1 MSASA
6 VPSSDRPL
14 RVVVVDDEKPARR
27 RLVELLERE
36 PHVELAAVCT
46 GGREAVR
53 AVRSA
58 ARASQPADV
67 LFLDVQMP
75 EVDGFAVLE
84 SLAESLGAAAVPAV
98 VFVTAYDQYA
108 LRAFDAHAVD
118 YLLKPFSDERFRM
131 SLGRAA
137 ARARGSESA
146 VRDALRR
153 VEALLAVVRAHRGLA
168 ATATE
173 PSAGVAPSAVD
184 EYLDRIVV
192 KARGRVRFL
201 RVEEIAWIEA
211 DDVYV
216 RLHSADR
223 ASYLHR
229 APLRELEASLDPRR
243 FVRIHRSTIV
253 NLEFVAELQAD
264 SHGEFAVLLRDRT
277 VLRLSRSYRPALEAR
292 LGQRL

>member
-1 MSASA
+1 MS
-6 VPSSDRPL
+6 VPAAPSDRML
-14 RVVVVDDEKPARR
+14 RVVVVDDEKPARL
-27 RLVELLERE
+27 RLVELLDRE
-36 PHVELAAVCT
+36 PHVELAEVCG

-53 AVRSA
+53 AVRGA
-58 ARASQPADV
+58 LGANEPIDV

-75 EVDGFAVLE
+75 EMDGFAVLE
-84 SLAESLGAAAVPAV
+84 SLAESLGAAAMPAV
-98 VFVTAYDQYA
+98 VFVTAYDEYA

-118 YLLKPFSDERFRM
+118 YLLKPYSDERFRTA
-131 SLGRAA
+131 LGRAA
-137 ARARGSESA
+137 ARARGSEVA

-153 VEALLAVVRAHRGLA
+153 IEALLVDVRSHRGLA
-168 ATATE
+168 AAH
-173 PSAGVAPSAVD
+173 PDSAAIAESSAASA
-184 EYLDRIVV
+184 YLDRIVV
-192 KARGRVRFL
+192 KTRGRVRFL

-229 APLRELEASLDPRR
+229 APLRELETSLDPRR
-243 FVRIHRSTIV
+243 FVRIHRSAIV

-264 SHGEFAVLLRDRT
+264 SHGEFTVLLRDQT

>member
-1 MSASA
+1 VSAPA
-6 VPSSDRPL
+6 VASSDRPL

-36 PHVELAAVCT
+36 PHVEVASVCS

-53 AVRSA
+53 AVRAA
-58 ARASQPADV
+58 ARGGEPTDV

-84 SLAESLGAAAVPAV
+84 ALAESLGSGAVPAV

-131 SLGRAA
+131 SLARAA
-137 ARARGSESA
+137 ERARGSESA

-153 VEALLAVVRAHRGLA
+153 VEALLADVRAHRRLPAPA
-168 ATATE
+168 AD
-173 PSAGVAPSAVD
+173 VAASGAVD

-277 VLRLSRSYRPALEAR
+277 VLRLSRSYRPTLEAR

>member
-1 MSASA
+1 VSASA
-6 VPSSDRPL
+6 LPALDRPL

-27 RLVELLERE
+27 RLIELLERE
-36 PHVELAAVCT
+36 PNVEIADVCG
-46 GGREAVR
+46 GGRDAVR
-53 AVRSA
+53 AVRGA
-58 ARASQPADV
+58 ARSSEPVDV

-75 EVDGFAVLE
+75 EVDGFAVLD
-84 SLAESLGAAAVPAV
+84 SLAESLGTAGVPAV

-108 LRAFDAHAVD
+108 LRAFDAHVVD
-118 YLLKPFSDERFRM
+118 YLLKPFSDERFRT
-131 SLGRAA
+131 SLSRAA
-137 ARARGSESA
+137 ERARGSVPA
-146 VRDALRR
+146 VREALER
-153 VEALLAVVRAHRGLA
+153 VEALLADVRAHRGLSGPSIDA
-168 ATATE
+168 AAV
-173 PSAGVAPSAVD
+173 VAAPAAVT
-184 EYLDRIVV
+184 YLDRIVV
-192 KARGRVRFL
+192 KSRGRVRFL
-201 RVEEIAWIEA
+201 PVEEIAWIEA

-243 FVRIHRSTIV
+243 FVRIHRSAIV

>member
-1 MSASA
+1 MS
-6 VPSSDRPL
+6 L
-14 RVVVVDDEKPARR
+14 
-27 RLVELLERE
+27 
-36 PHVELAAVCT
+36 
-46 GGREAVR
+46 
-53 AVRSA
+53 
-58 ARASQPADV
+58 ARA
-67 LFLDVQMP
+67 
-75 EVDGFAVLE
+75 
-84 SLAESLGAAAVPAV
+84 AE
-98 VFVTAYDQYA
+98 
-108 LRAFDAHAVD
+108 
-118 YLLKPFSDERFRM
+118 
-131 SLGRAA
+131 
-137 ARARGSESA
+137 RARGSESA

-153 VEALLAVVRAHRGLA
+153 VEALLADVRAHRRLPAPA
-168 ATATE
+168 AD
-173 PSAGVAPSAVD
+173 VAASGAVD

-264 SHGEFAVLLRDRT
+264 SHGEFAVLLRDRS
-277 VLRLSRSYRPALEAR
+277 VLRLSRSYRPTLEAR

>member
-6 VPSSDRPL
+6 APSSDRPL

-153 VEALLAVVRAHRGLA
+153 VEALLADVRAHRGLA

-173 PSAGVAPSAVD
+173 PSAAPSAVD

>member
-1 MSASA
+1 M
-6 VPSSDRPL
+6 
-14 RVVVVDDEKPARR
+14 
-27 RLVELLERE
+27 
-36 PHVELAAVCT
+36 
-46 GGREAVR
+46 
-53 AVRSA
+53 RSA

-108 LRAFDAHAVD
+108 LRAFEAHAGD

-131 SLGRAA
+131 SWDRAA

-153 VEALLAVVRAHRGLA
+153 VEALLADVRAHRGLA

-201 RVEEIAWIEA
+201 RVAEIVWIEA

-216 RLHSADR
+216 RIHSADR

>member
-1 MSASA
+1 VSAPA
-6 VPSSDRPL
+6 AASDRPL

-36 PHVELAAVCT
+36 PHVELASVCS

-53 AVRSA
+53 AMRGA
-58 ARASQPADV
+58 ARAGEPVDV

-84 SLAESLGAAAVPAV
+84 SLAEWLGAAAVPAV

-131 SLGRAA
+131 SLTRAA
-137 ARARGSESA
+137 ERARGSDSA

-153 VEALLAVVRAHRGLA
+153 VEALLADVRAHRGVPAA
-168 ATATE
+168 ATGAAT
-173 PSAGVAPSAVD
+173 VATSAVD
-184 EYLDRIVV
+184 GYLDRIVV

-201 RVEEIAWIEA
+201 PVEEIVWIEA

-216 RLHSADR
+216 RIHSADR

-277 VLRLSRSYRPALEAR
+277 VLRLSRSYRSALEAR

>member
-1 MSASA
+1 
-6 VPSSDRPL
+6 
-14 RVVVVDDEKPARR
+14 
-27 RLVELLERE
+27 
-36 PHVELAAVCT
+36 
-46 GGREAVR
+46 
-53 AVRSA
+53 
-58 ARASQPADV
+58 
-67 LFLDVQMP
+67 
-75 EVDGFAVLE
+75 
-84 SLAESLGAAAVPAV
+84 

-131 SLGRAA
+131 SLARAA
-137 ARARGSESA
+137 ERARGSESA

-153 VEALLAVVRAHRGLA
+153 VEALLADVRAHRRLPAPA
-168 ATATE
+168 AD
-173 PSAGVAPSAVD
+173 VAASGAVD

-277 VLRLSRSYRPALEAR
+277 VLRLSRSYRPTLEAR